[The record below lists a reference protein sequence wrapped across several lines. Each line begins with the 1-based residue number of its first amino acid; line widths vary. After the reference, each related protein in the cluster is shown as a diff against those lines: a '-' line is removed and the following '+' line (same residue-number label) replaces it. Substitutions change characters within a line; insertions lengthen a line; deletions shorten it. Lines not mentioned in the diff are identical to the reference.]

1 MSKKLFKRFLPDS
14 KKIKED
20 KSLQK
25 IFGRFIRDP
34 NLWHLNRY
42 SVSTAFSAGLFAA
55 LVPLPFQT
63 LIAAALSIIFRANLP
78 IAAAL
83 TWTTNPFTTPPIA
96 YFCYRVG
103 TFVMGKEPQHFKF
116 EISVEWIMKEIG
128 GIGMPF
134 IIGSIIVS
142 LVVAFLANV
151 IVRLIWRIAIIRAWR
166 HRHTERMKARRIK
179 KKARKKKKS
188 KPPAE

>member
-14 KKIKED
+14 KKIKDD

-25 IFGRFIRDP
+25 IFGKFIHDP

-55 LVPLPFQT
+55 LVPLPFQM
-63 LIAAALSIIFRANLP
+63 LIAAALSIFFRGNLP

-103 TFVMGKEPQHFKF
+103 VFVMGKEPRHFKF
-116 EISVEWIMKEIG
+116 EASLDWLMSEIG

-142 LVVAFLANV
+142 IVVAFLANM
-151 IVRLIWRIAIIRAWR
+151 IIRLIWRIAIIRAWR
-166 HRHTERMKARRIK
+166 QRHTDRTKARRIK
-179 KKARKKKKS
+179 KKARKKKKL
-188 KPPAE
+188 KPASE